1 MRRFLSKNIS
11 NEFFLGL
18 ILFTLPISININSI
32 IIIIAISFF
41 LYKNIKENS
50 CINLKFFLP
59 SFLFFLIQILSFY
72 LSTNYDESVKKLT
85 LFLPFLL
92 FPLCFSPYLK
102 DKNINVFRLFNYLLF
117 GVIFIVIYGGFRFVF
132 DIIFLNE
139 KYNYGHGINLFMKYV
154 PHHVYL
160 SIFILISI
168 VFTALGVVKNKL
180 NKYHLAILPILYLM
194 LFLLT
199 SRIAILIAVFILP
212 IILFKILKIKYQKKK
227 LILSLL
233 GLLFCI
239 SVIGFSIQFTR
250 DKILFTYYELAE
262 ITTKR
267 EPFYGIKLREQI
279 WESSFD
285 EIKGRPWGSGIGDV
299 QADLN
304 LRYNFNGFTK
314 INDMNAHNQYLQF
327 LLTYGVVF
335 TGIILLTISRLL
347 IGIIR
352 KKEFLLLYSWG
363 VLLLFSVSESILQRQ
378 WGVIIFAF
386 ILNFS
391 IFRLNKSK

>member
-117 GVIFIVIYGGFRFVF
+117 GVFFIVIYGGFRFVF

-239 SVIGFSIQFTR
+239 SV
-250 DKILFTYYELAE
+250 
-262 ITTKR
+262 
-267 EPFYGIKLREQI
+267 
-279 WESSFD
+279 
-285 EIKGRPWGSGIGDV
+285 
-299 QADLN
+299 
-304 LRYNFNGFTK
+304 
-314 INDMNAHNQYLQF
+314 
-327 LLTYGVVF
+327 
-335 TGIILLTISRLL
+335 
-347 IGIIR
+347 
-352 KKEFLLLYSWG
+352 
-363 VLLLFSVSESILQRQ
+363 
-378 WGVIIFAF
+378 
-386 ILNFS
+386 
-391 IFRLNKSK
+391 KSTHQTS

>member
-1 MRRFLSKNIS
+1 MRVFPAPSGGSPDAHCAFPMPSTDTTGRR
-11 NEFFLGL
+11 
-18 ILFTLPISININSI
+18 
-32 IIIIAISFF
+32 
-41 LYKNIKENS
+41 KEACLATWVKRN
-50 CINLKFFLP
+50 
-59 SFLFFLIQILSFY
+59 LSFRV
-72 LSTNYDESVKKLT
+72 NDR
-85 LFLPFLL
+85 
-92 FPLCFSPYLK
+92 LK
-102 DKNINVFRLFNYLLF
+102 
-117 GVIFIVIYGGFRFVF
+117 
-132 DIIFLNE
+132 
-139 KYNYGHGINLFMKYV
+139 
-154 PHHVYL
+154 
-160 SIFILISI
+160 S
-168 VFTALGVVKNKL
+168 
-180 NKYHLAILPILYLM
+180 
-194 LFLLT
+194 
-199 SRIAILIAVFILP
+199 
-212 IILFKILKIKYQKKK
+212 
-227 LILSLL
+227 
-233 GLLFCI
+233 

>member
-117 GVIFIVIYGGFRFVF
+117 GVFFIVIYGGFRFVF

-139 KYNYGHGINLFMKYV
+139 KYNYGHGINLFMKYQNINF
-154 PHHVYL
+154 YMRLL
-160 SIFILISI
+160 SKRDAERKASNPNRPGRRITSTASSTRSWKAVTIRSRGGQNISRAAACSTLTRSS
-168 VFTALGVVKNKL
+168 FRS
-180 NKYHLAILPILYLM
+180 
-194 LFLLT
+194 T
-199 SRIAILIAVFILP
+199 SRI
-212 IILFKILKIKYQKKK
+212 
-227 LILSLL
+227 
-233 GLLFCI
+233 
-239 SVIGFSIQFTR
+239 
-250 DKILFTYYELAE
+250 
-262 ITTKR
+262 
-267 EPFYGIKLREQI
+267 
-279 WESSFD
+279 
-285 EIKGRPWGSGIGDV
+285 
-299 QADLN
+299 
-304 LRYNFNGFTK
+304 
-314 INDMNAHNQYLQF
+314 
-327 LLTYGVVF
+327 
-335 TGIILLTISRLL
+335 
-347 IGIIR
+347 
-352 KKEFLLLYSWG
+352 
-363 VLLLFSVSESILQRQ
+363 
-378 WGVIIFAF
+378 
-386 ILNFS
+386 
-391 IFRLNKSK
+391 